1 MKGIR
6 GRVRRLTT
14 HLRGTDADRGVTSIE
29 YAGLVIIVAAI
40 IIAIRAL
47 GLDAT
52 ISSAIGSWV
61 NSVVG
66 GG

>member
-14 HLRGTDADRGVTSIE
+14 YLRGRDADRGVTSIE

-52 ISSAIGSWV
+52 ISGAIKTWV
-61 NSVVG
+61 TAVTG
-66 GG
+66 

>member
-14 HLRGTDADRGVTSIE
+14 HLRGRDADRGVTSIE

-47 GLDAT
+47 GLDTT
-52 ISSAIGSWV
+52 IANAISTWVSA
-61 NSVVG
+61 VVG
-66 GG
+66 G

>member
-47 GLDAT
+47 GLDTQIANA
-52 ISSAIGSWV
+52 ISTWVSA
-61 NSVVG
+61 VVSG
-66 GG
+66 G